1 MFSNFFIKRP
11 IFAIVV
17 SLVIVI
23 SGLISMFQLP
33 IEQYPNMAPVQIMVT
48 ATYPGADAKTVA
60 ETVAAPIET
69 QVNGVDNM
77 IYMTSSSS
85 STGTMMLTVFFD
97 IGTDP
102 DIAQVQVQN
111 RVNIAQ
117 PYLPNES
124 HSKTAFRLKK
134 RSSSI
139 LMLIGIY
146 GTGDR
151 YTRDYINNYANVY
164 VLDAIKR
171 VKGAGQS
178 AVMGNANQA
187 MRIWLNPDRMAS
199 LGITTSD
206 INNAVANQN
215 KRFAAG
221 NIGAAPSVSRETI
234 QTFPVLAPSPSVDP
248 KGYGKHHHSFKSGS
262 KCHCSFEGRCKCRTR
277 FSELRCVVQYERYA
291 DKLHCGL
298 SAGRCECSGCGDE
311 C

>member
-48 ATYPGADAKTVA
+48 ASYPGADAKTVA

-117 PYLPNES
+117 PYLPSEVIQNGLQIE
-124 HSKTAFRLKK
+124 K

-146 GTGDR
+146 GKGDR
-151 YTRDYINNYANVY
+151 YSRDYINNYANVY
-164 VLDAIKR
+164 VVDAIKR

-206 INNAVANQN
+206 INSAVANQN

-221 NIGAAPSVSRETI
+221 NIGAAPALPGTI
-234 QTFPVLAPSPSVDP
+234 QTFPVIAPSPSVDP
-248 KGYGKHHHSFKSGS
+248 KGYEDIIIRSNQDQSAI
-262 KCHCSFEGRCKCRTR
+262 
-277 FSELRCVVQYERYA
+277 V
-291 DKLHCGL
+291 L
-298 SAGRCECSGCGDE
+298 SLIHI
-311 C
+311 

>member
-48 ATYPGADAKTVA
+48 ASYPGADAKTVA

-117 PYLPNES
+117 PYLPSEVIQNGLQIE
-124 HSKTAFRLKK
+124 K

-146 GTGDR
+146 GKGDR
-151 YTRDYINNYANVY
+151 YSRDYINNYANVY
-164 VLDAIKR
+164 VVDAIKR

-206 INNAVANQN
+206 INSAVANQN

-221 NIGAAPSVSRETI
+221 NIGAAPALPGTI
-234 QTFPVLAPSPSVDP
+234 QTVFNQPVVSDPAADFDRTKLSFVVLGNNPDKMPFAPFLHGDLRHDDRVNI
-248 KGYGKHHHSFKSGS
+248 
-262 KCHCSFEGRCKCRTR
+262 GRPLHDGTHIL
-277 FSELRCVVQYERYA
+277 LRP
-291 DKLHCGL
+291 
-298 SAGRCECSGCGDE
+298 
-311 C
+311 

>member
-117 PYLPNES
+117 PYLPNEVIQNG
-124 HSKTAFRLKK
+124 LQIEK

-187 MRIWLNPDRMAS
+187 MRIWLNQDRMAS
-199 LGITTSD
+199 LVLQPPILITLSQIRISDLQQATS
-206 INNAVANQN
+206 ARHR
-215 KRFAAG
+215 RFPEQFK
-221 NIGAAPSVSRETI
+221 PSRFLLRLHRWIRRDMKTS
-234 QTFPVLAPSPSVDP
+234 
-248 KGYGKHHHSFKSGS
+248 SF
-262 KCHCSFEGRCKCRTR
+262 
-277 FSELRCVVQYERYA
+277 VQIRI
-291 DKLHCGL
+291 KVPLFV
-298 SAGRCECSGCGDE
+298 
-311 C
+311 

>member
-48 ATYPGADAKTVA
+48 ASYPGADAKTVA

-117 PYLPNES
+117 PYLPSEVIQNGLQIE
-124 HSKTAFRLKK
+124 K

-139 LMLIGIY
+139 LMLIVFTAKATVI
-146 GTGDR
+146 
-151 YTRDYINNYANVY
+151 A
-164 VLDAIKR
+164 AITL
-171 VKGAGQS
+171 
-178 AVMGNANQA
+178 
-187 MRIWLNPDRMAS
+187 I
-199 LGITTSD
+199 ITPM
-206 INNAVANQN
+206 
-215 KRFAAG
+215 FM
-221 NIGAAPSVSRETI
+221 
-234 QTFPVLAPSPSVDP
+234 L
-248 KGYGKHHHSFKSGS
+248 
-262 KCHCSFEGRCKCRTR
+262 
-277 FSELRCVVQYERYA
+277 
-291 DKLHCGL
+291 
-298 SAGRCECSGCGDE
+298 
-311 C
+311 

>member
-102 DIAQVQVQN
+102 ILRRCRCKTVS
-111 RVNIAQ
+111 I
-117 PYLPNES
+117 S
-124 HSKTAFRLKK
+124 HSRTCRTKSFKTAFRLKN
-134 RSSSI
+134 
-139 LMLIGIY
+139 
-146 GTGDR
+146 D
-151 YTRDYINNYANVY
+151 
-164 VLDAIKR
+164 
-171 VKGAGQS
+171 
-178 AVMGNANQA
+178 
-187 MRIWLNPDRMAS
+187 
-199 LGITTSD
+199 
-206 INNAVANQN
+206 
-215 KRFAAG
+215 
-221 NIGAAPSVSRETI
+221 
-234 QTFPVLAPSPSVDP
+234 
-248 KGYGKHHHSFKSGS
+248 
-262 KCHCSFEGRCKCRTR
+262 
-277 FSELRCVVQYERYA
+277 
-291 DKLHCGL
+291 LHL
-298 SAGRCECSGCGDE
+298 F
-311 C
+311 

>member
-102 DIAQVQVQN
+102 DIAQVQVQT
-111 RVNIAQ
+111 VSI
-117 PYLPNES
+117 S
-124 HSKTAFRLKK
+124 HSRTCRTKSFKTAFRLKN
-134 RSSSI
+134 
-139 LMLIGIY
+139 
-146 GTGDR
+146 D
-151 YTRDYINNYANVY
+151 
-164 VLDAIKR
+164 
-171 VKGAGQS
+171 
-178 AVMGNANQA
+178 
-187 MRIWLNPDRMAS
+187 
-199 LGITTSD
+199 
-206 INNAVANQN
+206 
-215 KRFAAG
+215 
-221 NIGAAPSVSRETI
+221 
-234 QTFPVLAPSPSVDP
+234 
-248 KGYGKHHHSFKSGS
+248 
-262 KCHCSFEGRCKCRTR
+262 
-277 FSELRCVVQYERYA
+277 
-291 DKLHCGL
+291 LHL
-298 SAGRCECSGCGDE
+298 F
-311 C
+311 